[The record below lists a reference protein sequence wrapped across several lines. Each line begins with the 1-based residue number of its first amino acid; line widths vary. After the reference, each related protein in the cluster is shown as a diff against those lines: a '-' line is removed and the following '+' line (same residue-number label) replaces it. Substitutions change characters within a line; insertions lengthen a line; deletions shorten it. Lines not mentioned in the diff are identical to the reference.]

1 MKKILFIIP
10 LLFITLSSSY
20 LDIYINNIKN
30 INKTTITSPKKNTS
44 IKWWES

>member
-1 MKKILFIIP
+1 MKKKLFIIP

-30 INKTTITSPKKNTS
+30 INKTTITAPQKKTS
-44 IKWWES
+44 IRWWDN